1 MYSQKALM
9 LSVLA
14 PASAFSTFRGVGRIV
29 AFALMVGGITM
40 LATVTA
46 TLASWLG

>member
-1 MYSQKALM
+1 MYRQKALM

-29 AFALMVGGITM
+29 AFALMVGGITL
-40 LATVTA
+40 LAP
-46 TLASWLG
+46 